1 MLNQLKFVIGMLS
14 NKIYNGN
21 RNDWNLPPPLPKKKK
36 KKQLTWQNARQLSNY
51 KHDVYTIPL
60 VLK

>member
-1 MLNQLKFVIGMLS
+1 MKSSQINQNYDKNFIYKLDIG
-14 NKIYNGN
+14 YYF
-21 RNDWNLPPPLPKKKK
+21 PPPPPKKKKK

-51 KHDVYTIPL
+51 KHDMYTAPF